1 MKKRETI
8 GQVMARKSK
17 ENTPA
22 AKKKFLESAKSV
34 FD

>member
-8 GQVMARKSK
+8 EQVMARKLK

-22 AKKKFLESAKSV
+22 AKKKFLEISKSV